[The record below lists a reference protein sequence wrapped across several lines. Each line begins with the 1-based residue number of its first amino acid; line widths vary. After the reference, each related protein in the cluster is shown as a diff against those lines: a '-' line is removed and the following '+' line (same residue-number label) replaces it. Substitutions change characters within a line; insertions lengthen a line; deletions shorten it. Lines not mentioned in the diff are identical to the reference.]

1 MPENVRRAQFPSPR
15 QSPVIEPKSTLM
27 LTKIKTVVSRAV
39 SDIMNNHTMAISAGL
54 SYYFVMS
61 LFPLLI
67 LLATVLAVLPFPH
80 LFDNIIGS
88 LGRVVPPDSMGV
100 VRAVLKDIISPNV
113 GKFFTVGL
121 LGTIWSATGG
131 FSALLEALNV
141 AYDVPET
148 RPYWETRFVIPFLM
162 MVVTGGLMT
171 LGVLVMF
178 VGPEFGNWLNRHSD
192 DVGPVFAQ
200 SWPILKWVLSTA
212 FLVLGVEL
220 IFFWGPNV
228 KQRFKATLPGAI
240 LGVGFWIGTSY
251 LLGLYFQHF
260 ANFNKTYGTLGAAIA
275 LMVWLYWSWFMI
287 LVGAEVNSE
296 LLKASAKGR
305 LALKKPPPEVIRT
318 RPAWVEEKLPP
329 EMQLPRG
336 TAVQEKLDQ
345 KKKQEDKEAA

>member
-1 MPENVRRAQFPSPR
+1 
-15 QSPVIEPKSTLM
+15 M
-27 LTKIKTVVSRAV
+27 LEKIKTVITRAV
-39 SDIMNNHTMAISAGL
+39 KDILNNHTMAISAGL

-67 LLATVLAVLPFPH
+67 LLSTVLAVLPFPN
-80 LFDNIIGS
+80 LFNNIIGG
-88 LGRVVPPDSMGV
+88 LGRIIPPDSMGL
-100 VRAVLKDIISPNV
+100 VRGVLKDIISPNV

-131 FSALLEALNV
+131 FSALIEALNV

-171 LGVLVMF
+171 LGVLAMF
-178 VGPEFGNWLNRHSD
+178 LGPEFGDWLNRHSD
-192 DVGPVFAQ
+192 AVGPLFAQ
-200 SWPILKWVLSTA
+200 TWPTLKWVLSVV

-228 KQRFKATLPGAI
+228 KQRFKASLPGAF

-260 ANFNKTYGTLGAAIA
+260 AHFNKTYGTLGAAIA

-287 LVGAEVNSE
+287 LVGAEINSE
-296 LLKASAKGR
+296 LLKASSGGR
-305 LALKKPPPEVIRT
+305 LKLKQPPPGVIRT
-318 RPAWVEEKLPP
+318 RPAWVEEQLPP
-329 EMQLPRG
+329 ELQLPRG
-336 TAVQEKLDQ
+336 TAAQEKLDQ
-345 KKKQEDKEAA
+345 QKKQDGEKAA